1 MGIGL
6 DNHTGHTVYL
16 KDRAIPDGEMVTF
29 SVWTVSGLSGLLFD
43 LEPCYIANYGRYT
56 GRLSLSTNIG
66 EEQLKVIEDYME
78 QHDKWTVDKN
88 CSYWSIHLW
97 NAVVGEDAAL
107 KIRDLL
113 PLYAEK
119 LASPASSA
127 LVEQHLAACPACRA
141 ELEQME
147 KPVPVQ
153 PEPQPDA
160 PLKNIRSSLNRRRL
174 RTMLCSFAA
183 ALALAAVCGFGWY
196 GYTACDRVSFFD
208 ARLQASYQQA
218 ENGANGWVL
227 ETRAED
233 VYLKPTY
240 ADWHYEAIRYRIPWV
255 HDALDKVLKKDTDL
269 LRSTGWMRT
278 DHSAVVDAADMTV
291 AFNGQ
296 DGTWYAVGSEPA
308 AWDEVEWPE

>member
-1 MGIGL
+1 M
-6 DNHTGHTVYL
+6 
-16 KDRAIPDGEMVTF
+16 K
-29 SVWTVSGLSGLLFD
+29 
-43 LEPCYIANYGRYT
+43 LECD
-56 GRLSLSTNIG
+56 
-66 EEQLKVIEDYME
+66 V
-78 QHDKWTVDKN
+78 
-88 CSYWSIHLW
+88 
-97 NAVVGEDAAL
+97 
-107 KIRDLL
+107 IRDLL

-208 ARLQASYQQA
+208 ARLQAYYQQA

-240 ADWHYEAIRYRIPWV
+240 ADGHYEAIRYRIPWV

-278 DHSAVVDAADMTV
+278 NRSAVVDAADMTV

-296 DGTWYAVGSEPA
+296 DGTWYAVGSAPA